1 MNQNKVYLN
10 TENVV
15 VTSDILLINRTWR
28 FNMDKINAVFVT
40 RQANYRRYPIFIAI
54 ICLVVT
60 IVAASIVAGA
70 FSLLCIVIAYFMK
83 TKYVLRVISHAGE
96 IKPLISTN
104 KQELEAIKQ
113 AIEIALSDNISPMPI
128 I

>member
-104 KQELEAIKQ
+104 KQELEEIKQ